1 MTGCFTISSSSRAR
15 RKYER
20 GKGGTH
26 KSPGGCPQQRVPG
39 EGFLPQTLSENH
51 QPPGQIDESEHYQRI
66 QKLHETL
73 QEHGKW
79 PDTIPLTVKGTE
91 IRSIL
96 RNKLDSVD
104 SLPAADRDDVEAI
117 KIAVD
122 FEANG
127 VSFYE
132 KLRENA
138 DEPLEKEFYGM
149 LASIEREHFLSL
161 QDAFESSQDPA
172 GWYLTKEKPHI
183 DGG

>member
-1 MTGCFTISSSSRAR
+1 MNAAQAERIKALEVALNNESRERDFYMKHSAR
-15 RKYER
+15 TTNPLGRLMF
-20 GKGGTH
+20 GT
-26 KSPGGCPQQRVPG
+26 
-39 EGFLPQTLSENH
+39 LAN
-51 QPPGQIDESEHYQRI
+51 DESEHYQRI
-66 QKLHETL
+66 LTLHDKLKE
-73 QEHGKW
+73 EGKW

-96 RNKLDSVD
+96 LKTIASVEA
-104 SLPAADRDDVEAI
+104 LPAESRDDVDAI

-132 KLRENA
+132 KLGENV
-138 DEPLEKEFYGM
+138 DEPLEKAFYGM

-161 QDAFESSQDPA
+161 QDALEYFQDPA
-172 GWYLTKEKPHI
+172 GWYLTREKPHL

>member
-1 MTGCFTISSSSRAR
+1 MNPATAERIKALEVALNNESRERDFYLKHSAR
-15 RKYER
+15 TTNPLGRLMF
-20 GKGGTH
+20 GT
-26 KSPGGCPQQRVPG
+26 
-39 EGFLPQTLSENH
+39 LAN
-51 QPPGQIDESEHYQRI
+51 DESEHYHRI

-79 PDTIPLTVKGTE
+79 PDTIPLMVNGTE

-122 FEANG
+122 FEARG

-138 DEPLEKEFYGM
+138 DEPLEKAFYGM

-161 QDAFESSQDPA
+161 QDAFEYFQDPD
-172 GWYLTKEKPHI
+172 GWYRMKEKPHV